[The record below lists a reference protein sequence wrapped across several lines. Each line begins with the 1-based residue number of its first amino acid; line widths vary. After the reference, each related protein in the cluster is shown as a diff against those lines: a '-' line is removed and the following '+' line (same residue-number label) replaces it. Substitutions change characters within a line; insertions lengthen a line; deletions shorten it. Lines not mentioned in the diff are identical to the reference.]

1 MLSTVRLETFSS
13 IPWAALGWAV
23 FILSHAHHSSAVLAL
38 PALIAG
44 LAIAALCNQI
54 DFARR
59 LSPIEL
65 GLLVFGFAWWLTA
78 WLGLDPARSL
88 SLSVPTLVA
97 LICALVL
104 PRAQG
109 QHSDSAAQ
117 FTLWAL
123 SLLGLTACLAV
134 LASLPAERPEDLVE
148 SVALPWLVVPNDLAW
163 VGCLWPWWWRWARE
177 RKSDAWRRIAL
188 VLASLVLLGA
198 LLALQSRL
206 GLLVLAL
213 SAGLE
218 LGRESRRLRW
228 AALVSAALAALGL
241 LTSSLMGKGLASG
254 GARLQ
259 LWQAAWQQFMDHPVF
274 GVGLHGFIAAFP
286 ELRARGDLIDPRLT
300 PWPHSLPLE
309 ILSGGGLVLLLA
321 SVMLIAL
328 RLRAPGGVPPRA
340 VGASF
345 VLVCLLEASTLRMW
359 FWIWFVLMMLPLAE
373 RRVQAP

>member
-1 MLSTVRLETFSS
+1 MSTVRLETFSR

-23 FILSHAHHSSAVLAL
+23 FILLHAHRSSAIFAL
-38 PALIAG
+38 PVLIAG
-44 LAIAALCNQI
+44 IALAALCNQI
-54 DFARR
+54 EFTRR
-59 LSPIEL
+59 VSQVEL
-65 GLLVFGFAWWLTA
+65 GLLVFGIAWLLTA
-78 WLGLDPARSL
+78 WLGLDPVRSL

-97 LICALVL
+97 LICAFVL
-104 PRAQG
+104 PRAQPP
-109 QHSDSAAQ
+109 HSGLAQQ

-123 SLLGLTACLAV
+123 SLLGVLACLAV

-177 RKSDAWRRIAL
+177 RKSDVSRWVAL

-228 AALVSAALAALGL
+228 AALVSATLAAPAL
-241 LTSSLMGKGLASG
+241 LTSSLMEKGLASG

-259 LWQAAWQQFMDHPVF
+259 LWQAAWQQFLDYPVF
-274 GVGLHGFIAAFP
+274 GVGPHGFVAAFP
-286 ELRARGDLIDPRLT
+286 ELWARGDLIDPRVT

-309 ILSGGGLVLLLA
+309 ILSGGGLLLVLA

-328 RLRAPGGVPPRA
+328 RLRAAGGLLPRA
-340 VGASF
+340 VGVSF
-345 VLVCLLEASTLRMW
+345 LLVCLLEASTLRMW